1 MLHNELVFLRALEAE
16 DLEFLY
22 ALENDTALWNVSD
35 TVAPISRYTL
45 RQYLDNAAADLQ
57 EVRQLRLV
65 ICTNDDD
72 KRPVGTVDLF
82 DYQARHQRAGIGIA
96 LLPTE
101 RKQGY
106 ARAALQLVITYVR
119 NTLYLH
125 QLYCTIAADNER
137 SLQLFEKAGF
147 TAVGVRKEWLRSN
160 NGWVDVVEYQ
170 CIVSLV

>member
-22 ALENDTALWNVSD
+22 ALENDAALWTVSD
-35 TVAPISRYTL
+35 AVAPISRYTL

-65 ICTNDDD
+65 VCANDDQ
-72 KRPVGTVDLF
+72 RALGTVDLF

-101 RKQGY
+101 RERGY
-106 ARAALQLVITYVR
+106 AQAALQLITAYAR
-119 NTLYLH
+119 TTLYLH
-125 QLYCTIAADNER
+125 QLYCTIADDNVR
-137 SLQLFEKAGF
+137 SMRLFEKVGF
-147 TAVGVRKEWLRSN
+147 TAVGVRKQWLRTAE
-160 NGWVDVVEYQ
+160 GWQDVVEYQ
-170 CIVSLV
+170 CLV